1 MSRLVI
7 MRDEHVPTL
16 APGQVPSPRSMP
28 PDEASDDIAP
38 SSGDVA
44 PPRAQ
49 ASKLTTV
56 VWATIYL
63 VLAAAPLAASLI
75 SLDPGRGFWVNLSV
89 ALGFVALALLGLQ
102 FALAARSAKTT
113 TPFGIDVV
121 LQFHRQVTGIIVL
134 FVLAH
139 PIILFIWDDR
149 FLKLLNIW
157 TSPMRAKFGVTSVIA
172 LAVLAVTSVY
182 RSKLRIS
189 YPVWQ
194 ALHAALA
201 LTIVITA
208 LAHVLLIG
216 YYVDEVWEKALWIAY
231 SAIFVWIGVWV
242 RLVKPLQRVRRR
254 LRVVEVRQELGGC
267 HTLVLEPV
275 HPASFGPKGLRFA
288 PGQFAWILLGRSP
301 FAMTYHPFSFAS
313 SAERTDQICFTVKA
327 FGAFTSGL
335 HDVQPGQTVYLDGP
349 WGNFTPDRHP
359 ARGLVLIA
367 GGVGITP
374 MLSTLLTLEDRS
386 DPRPRWLFY
395 AARDEQSLTC
405 RGQLDALASAEGVT
419 IVYVLSK
426 PSADWAGERGH
437 IDAALLER
445 LLPADRAELQFFI
458 CGPEGMMD
466 AAEAAALAT
475 GAPPQAVHSE
485 RFAMA

>member
-1 MSRLVI
+1 MP
-7 MRDEHVPTL
+7 DEHLPTL
-16 APGQVPSPRSMP
+16 LPGQVPSPRSTP
-28 PDEASDDIAP
+28 ASDIAAPTPDPREASGSRPGTGKLTVYSWVAVYLLMAIAP
-38 SSGDVA
+38 
-44 PPRAQ
+44 
-49 ASKLTTV
+49 
-56 VWATIYL
+56 L
-63 VLAAAPLAASLI
+63 VASLI

-89 ALGFVALALLGLQ
+89 GLGFVALSLLGLQ

-121 LQFHRQVTGIIVL
+121 LQFHREVTGIIVL

-157 TSPMRAKFGVTSVIA
+157 TSPWRAKLAVISVLALIA
-172 LAVLAVTSVY
+172 LAVTSIY
-182 RSKLRIS
+182 RGRLHIS

-201 LTIVITA
+201 LVIVISA
-208 LAHVLLIG
+208 LMHVLLIG
-216 YYVDEVWEKALWIAY
+216 YYVSETWEKGLWIAY
-231 SAIFVWIGVWV
+231 SAVFVWIGVWV
-242 RLVKPLQRVRRR
+242 RVVKPLQRMRRR
-254 LRVVEVRQELGGC
+254 LRVVEVREELGGC

-275 HPASFGPKGLRFA
+275 HPKAFGPEGLRFA

-313 SAERTDQICFTVKA
+313 SAEHPEQICFTVKA

-335 HDVQPGQTVYLDGP
+335 HDVQPGQTVFLDGP
-349 WGNFTPDRHP
+349 WGHFTPDRHP
-359 ARGLVLIA
+359 SRGLVLIA

-374 MLSTLLTLEDRS
+374 MLSTLLTLDDRG
-386 DPRPRWLFY
+386 DDRPRWLFY

-405 RGQLDALASAEGVT
+405 RSQLDRLAAAEGVSV
-419 IVYVLSK
+419 IYVLSK
-426 PSADWAGERGH
+426 PSADWSGERGH

-445 LLPADRAELQFFI
+445 LLPEQRDGLQFFI
-458 CGPEGMMD
+458 CGPEAMMD
-466 AAEAAALAT
+466 AAEAAAFAT
-475 GAPPQAVHSE
+475 GASPQSVHSE